1 MTAIHD
7 FFRFIKLYSADGNT
21 VEFNIEADAVTDS
34 LHVKRGQGVKW
45 TGGDVS
51 TDTFTIDVQYDLD
64 VPLGTTNINLTD
76 VNTNTSTIQL
86 TQAGGIQLTRLGAN
100 NIQVSSFA
108 VAENDSLHSVAK
120 RGSITTEKLFIE
132 DVEIGD
138 ITSAGSDGF
147 ATIPANLQ
155 GSGTIDN
162 PIGLVPSVR
171 SVSSAAASQQ
181 YEIVT
186 QAGTGLFSY
195 SAGYLIK
202 NGASMSVTV
211 EREVPGAPGTYT
223 TLATENG
230 NTVDVPYQVSANYS
244 ETTATGQKYRIT
256 YTWSGNGG
264 TIDLD
269 LKLTYELYGVTANPV
284 LTTNSAGGSITTR
297 NILPAS
303 GNTFDIGS
311 TTDPF
316 RDIYATEF
324 HGAFKGTL
332 DGDFTGS
339 VFGDDSTLLV
349 DAVNS
354 KIVGPVLNS
363 SVITT
368 GLTVNGAGAVTG
380 NLEVGTLSDG
390 TANINSGVGVGFN
403 SISSNVFV
411 GDLRGSVSADD
422 STVII
427 DGANG
432 KILSPSVEGHLTMRD
447 DDKIK
452 LGDGPDLEI
461 YHNGTDSY
469 IDDVGTGSL
478 FIRSGTTY
486 FQNAAG
492 SKTSIQTNAGAGQ
505 TINFNNSP
513 RLATTSDGIAVT
525 GNVTAAEYYGDFKGS
540 LFGDDSSIIVDSI
553 ANKISI
559 DDLEMSP
566 ANLSGGNGKGL
577 WLYASN
583 GSNTQPLANI
593 GYVKWGQK
601 FQSGTTATFSTNNDP
616 YGSLSISGVGYGAG
630 SGINIGAFGTNTQ
643 GNNLD
648 FYKGRGNSG
657 ITFTNA
663 SPGDEIANIRA
674 LAYSA
679 GDFVE
684 RAKLQFKL
692 ASSDA
697 TKGVFEFYNG
707 TNLLLSSDANNNIL
721 VANELTTNGITRKIL
736 SNNVSSGD
744 YDIDVTSQFG
754 DEVFWTTP
762 GGDINANITNLSLNN
777 NEIKT
782 ITIHLQQGQTARV
795 PGFKIGG
802 AAANVVWR
810 TPNGTIPT
818 GNDNQTDKFIFEIY
832 KNNSG
837 TTTVYASLA
846 NSSTNYQVNGDLTFY
861 SDDGTTLAGS
871 IRNDFGRLEFYNEDG
886 TRMFYFSD
894 TQNYIAVDR
903 PISVS
908 TSHYVSTTKIQQG
921 AGAAGDITIEPGT
934 TSGEVVLDG
943 HVRTTDTHY
952 VQFGSLTST
961 ERDALTAANGMVIYN
976 STTNKFQGY
985 ENGSWVN
992 LV

>member
-1 MTAIHD
+1 
-7 FFRFIKLYSADGNT
+7 
-21 VEFNIEADAVTDS
+21 
-34 LHVKRGQGVKW
+34 
-45 TGGDVS
+45 
-51 TDTFTIDVQYDLD
+51 
-64 VPLGTTNINLTD
+64 
-76 VNTNTSTIQL
+76 
-86 TQAGGIQLTRLGAN
+86 
-100 NIQVSSFA
+100 
-108 VAENDSLHSVAK
+108 
-120 RGSITTEKLFIE
+120 
-132 DVEIGD
+132 
-138 ITSAGSDGF
+138 
-147 ATIPANLQ
+147 
-155 GSGTIDN
+155 
-162 PIGLVPSVR
+162 
-171 SVSSAAASQQ
+171 
-181 YEIVT
+181 
-186 QAGTGLFSY
+186 
-195 SAGYLIK
+195 
-202 NGASMSVTV
+202 
-211 EREVPGAPGTYT
+211 
-223 TLATENG
+223 
-230 NTVDVPYQVSANYS
+230 
-244 ETTATGQKYRIT
+244 
-256 YTWSGNGG
+256 
-264 TIDLD
+264 
-269 LKLTYELYGVTANPV
+269 
-284 LTTNSAGGSITTR
+284 
-297 NILPAS
+297 
-303 GNTFDIGS
+303 
-311 TTDPF
+311 
-316 RDIYATEF
+316 
-324 HGAFKGTL
+324 
-332 DGDFTGS
+332 
-339 VFGDDSTLLV
+339 
-349 DAVNS
+349 
-354 KIVGPVLNS
+354 
-363 SVITT
+363 
-368 GLTVNGAGAVTG
+368 
-380 NLEVGTLSDG
+380 
-390 TANINSGVGVGFN
+390 
-403 SISSNVFV
+403 
-411 GDLRGSVSADD
+411 
-422 STVII
+422 
-427 DGANG
+427 
-432 KILSPSVEGHLTMRD
+432 MRD

-513 RLATTSDGIAVT
+513 RLATTSDGITVT

-692 ASSDA
+692 SSADA

-736 SNNVSSGD
+736 SNNVSTGD
-744 YDIDVTSQFG
+744 YDIDVTSSFG

-762 GGDINANITNLSLNN
+762 GGAINANITNLSLNN

-810 TPNGTIPT
+810 TPYGDQPV
-818 GNDNQTDKFIFEIY
+818 GNANQTDKFIFEIY

-846 NSSTNYQVNGDLTFY
+846 NSTTPAPSTDKTNTGDGVDTDITILANRTVDDILVFVNGICLVPT
-861 SDDGTTLAGS
+861 DDYTISGTTLTFAVAPANLAEIV
-871 IRNDFGRLEFYNEDG
+871 IRYLR
-886 TRMFYFSD
+886 
-894 TQNYIAVDR
+894 Q
-903 PISVS
+903 
-908 TSHYVSTTKIQQG
+908 
-921 AGAAGDITIEPGT
+921 
-934 TSGEVVLDG
+934 
-943 HVRTTDTHY
+943 
-952 VQFGSLTST
+952 
-961 ERDALTAANGMVIYN
+961 
-976 STTNKFQGY
+976 
-985 ENGSWVN
+985 
-992 LV
+992 

>member
-7 FFRFIKLYSADGNT
+7 FFRFVKLYSADGNT

-76 VNTNTSTIQL
+76 VNTNTSTIAL
-86 TQAGGIQLTRLGAN
+86 SQAGGIQLTRLGAN
-100 NIQVSSFA
+100 SLQISSFA
-108 VAENDSLHSVAK
+108 VAEVDSLHSVAK

-155 GSGTIDN
+155 GSGTLDN

-171 SVSSAAASQQ
+171 SVSSASASQQ

-211 EREVPGAPGTYT
+211 EREVPGSPGTYT
-223 TLATENG
+223 TLATESG

-269 LKLTYELYGVTANPV
+269 LKLTYELYGVTSNPV
-284 LTTNSAGGSITTR
+284 LTTNSAGGNITVR

-311 TTDPF
+311 TSSPF
-316 RDIYATEF
+316 RDIYSTEF
-324 HGAFKGTL
+324 HGHFIGTL

-339 VFGDDSTLLV
+339 VFGDDSSLLI

-354 KIVGPVLNS
+354 KLVGPVLNS

-368 GLTVNGAGAVTG
+368 SLTVNGAGAVTG

-390 TANINSGVGVGFN
+390 TANINSGVGTGFN
-403 SISSNVFV
+403 SISSNIFV

-432 KILSPSVEGHLTMRD
+432 KILSPSVEGHLSMRD
-447 DDKIK
+447 NDKIK
-452 LGDGPDLEI
+452 LGAGPDLEI
-461 YHNGTDSY
+461 YHDSNNSY

-486 FQNAAG
+486 FQNASG
-492 SKTSIQTNAGAGQ
+492 TKTSISTNAGAGQ
-505 TINFNNSP
+505 TINFNNNP
-513 RLATTSDGIAVT
+513 RLETTATGITVT
-525 GNVTAAEYYGDFKGS
+525 GNVSAVEYYGDFKGS
-540 LFGDDSSIIVDSI
+540 LFGDDSSTIVDSV
-553 ANKISI
+553 ANKINI
-559 DDLEMSP
+559 DDIEISP
-566 ANLSGGNGKGL
+566 SNSVDKGI
-577 WLYASN
+577 WLYGQQ
-583 GSNTQPLANI
+583 GSNTTPLANI

-601 FQSGTTATFSTNNDP
+601 FQSGTTATFSTNNNP

-630 SGINIGAFGTNTQ
+630 SGINIGSFGTNSQ

-692 ASSDA
+692 SSADA

-736 SNNVSSGD
+736 SNNINTGD
-744 YDIDVTSQFG
+744 YDIDVTSSFG

-762 GGDINANITNLSLNN
+762 GGAINANITNLSLNN

-810 TPNGTIPT
+810 TPYGDQPV
-818 GNDNQTDKFIFEIY
+818 GNNNQTDKFIFEIY

-846 NSSTNYQVNGDLTFY
+846 NSTTPAPSTDKTNTGDGVDTDITILANRTVDDILVFVNGICLVPT
-861 SDDGTTLAGS
+861 DDYTISGTTLTFAVAPANLAEIV
-871 IRNDFGRLEFYNEDG
+871 IRYLR
-886 TRMFYFSD
+886 
-894 TQNYIAVDR
+894 Q
-903 PISVS
+903 
-908 TSHYVSTTKIQQG
+908 
-921 AGAAGDITIEPGT
+921 
-934 TSGEVVLDG
+934 
-943 HVRTTDTHY
+943 
-952 VQFGSLTST
+952 
-961 ERDALTAANGMVIYN
+961 
-976 STTNKFQGY
+976 
-985 ENGSWVN
+985 
-992 LV
+992 